1 MPAMIEK
8 PLVSIVMPAYN
19 SACFIREALDS
30 CLQQTYS
37 HIEILVIDDGST
49 DNTAAIVE
57 SYGRA
62 VRLIQQPN
70 KGPAIARNKGIEH
83 ARGRFIKFCDA
94 DDILYPNHIEVV
106 LNTFARHPDA
116 GLVYTRYLPVLKDGH
131 TPQQD
136 VTHPPL
142 LSGDIYCELL
152 LSNSNLIRTS
162 GVTVRQQCLFHVGL
176 FPDDESFRHAEDWD
190 LFLRVAA
197 EYDCIAVPD
206 VLLNYRLHDS
216 NISGNKLAN
225 TRGRLQVWKR
235 ARSQPKRQECF
246 SQAEFNR
253 HLANRYHAYAMESW
267 AADNLPQA
275 RDALET
281 AIHMSRRSRRLRQV
295 YLLLSYLFPWS
306 VVRYLGRFLRRW
318 RGT

>member
-19 SACFIREALDS
+19 SACFIDEALDS
-30 CLQQTYS
+30 CLQQTYP
-37 HIEILVIDDGST
+37 HIEIIVIDDGST
-49 DNTAAIVE
+49 DDTVAIVE
-57 SYGRA
+57 SYGQA

-83 ARGRFIKFCDA
+83 ARGHFIKFCDA

-106 LNTFARHPDA
+106 LEAFAEHPDA
-116 GLVYTRYLPVLKDGH
+116 GLVYTRYLPVQKDGQ
-131 TPQQD
+131 TPQPN

-152 LSNSNLIRTS
+152 LSNSHLIRTS
-162 GVTVRQQCLFHVGL
+162 GVTVRQQCLFNVGL
-176 FPDDESFRHAEDWD
+176 FPDDEAFRHAEDWD

-197 EYDCIAVPD
+197 KYACVAVPD
-206 VLLNYRLHDS
+206 VLLNYRLHDA

-235 ARSQPKRQECF
+235 ARSRPKSQACF
-246 SQAEFNR
+246 SQDEFNR
-253 HLANRYHAYAMESW
+253 HLANRYHAYAMELW
-267 AADNLPQA
+267 AADNLVEA
-275 RDALET
+275 REALET
-281 AIHMSRRSRRLRQV
+281 AIHVSPRSRRLRQL
-295 YLLLSYLFPWS
+295 YLLLSYLAPWS